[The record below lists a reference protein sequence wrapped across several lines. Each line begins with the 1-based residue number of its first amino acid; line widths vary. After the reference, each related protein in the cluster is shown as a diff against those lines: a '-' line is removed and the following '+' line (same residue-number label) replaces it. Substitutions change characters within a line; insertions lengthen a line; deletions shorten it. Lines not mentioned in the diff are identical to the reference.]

1 LDAAGKEKRPAPK
14 RKDEVMKIG
23 SFKFDERASDIIG
36 KIATR
41 EMRFPYLIMRR
52 VEDRQSDSAPVYE
65 IYETNRAGDEIQI
78 GVVWERRMKA
88 NDEVFLSG
96 MVDDPSF
103 REPLPSPFSG
113 TRRTA
118 SMSSGGANATATRRA
133 AASAIARAAASGRA
147 VSADGRAAASPAAA
161 PQAPV
166 ANTPATGAAL
176 TMRCPSKR
184 HQGGPG
190 SAGTL
195 PGP

>member
-1 LDAAGKEKRPAPK
+1 VAGKEKRTTPQ

-78 GVVWERRMKA
+78 GVVWERKMRS

-96 MVDDPSF
+96 MIDDPSF
-103 REPLPSPFSG
+103 REPLPIALFGDETNGFDVQWRRERERETQGGGFGGRTGGGRSGGGFGGRTGGGFSG
-113 TRRTA
+113 GSTA
-118 SMSSGGANATATRRA
+118 GPDGGYTGG
-133 AASAIARAAASGRA
+133 GRSLDDE
-147 VSADGRAAASPAAA
+147 VPF
-161 PQAPV
+161 
-166 ANTPATGAAL
+166 
-176 TMRCPSKR
+176 
-184 HQGGPG
+184 
-190 SAGTL
+190 
-195 PGP
+195 

>member
-1 LDAAGKEKRPAPK
+1 MTGVLTGALPMVEGREYSSVVAGKEKRATAQ

-23 SFKFDERASDIIG
+23 IFKFDERASDIIG

-78 GVVWERRMKA
+78 GVVWERRMKS

-103 REPLPSPFSG
+103 REPLPIALFGDETNGFDVQWRDRKS
-113 TRRTA
+113 TRLN
-118 SMSSGGANATATRRA
+118 SS
-133 AASAIARAAASGRA
+133 
-147 VSADGRAAASPAAA
+147 
-161 PQAPV
+161 
-166 ANTPATGAAL
+166 
-176 TMRCPSKR
+176 
-184 HQGGPG
+184 H
-190 SAGTL
+190 
-195 PGP
+195 

>member
-1 LDAAGKEKRPAPK
+1 
-14 RKDEVMKIG
+14 MKIG

-78 GVVWERRMKA
+78 GVVWERRMKS

-103 REPLPSPFSG
+103 REPLPIALFGDETNGFDVQWRREREREAQGGGFGGRNSGGQRSGGFGGRTGGGFSG
-113 TRRTA
+113 GSTA
-118 SMSSGGANATATRRA
+118 GPDGGYTGG
-133 AASAIARAAASGRA
+133 GRSLDDE
-147 VSADGRAAASPAAA
+147 VPF
-161 PQAPV
+161 
-166 ANTPATGAAL
+166 
-176 TMRCPSKR
+176 
-184 HQGGPG
+184 
-190 SAGTL
+190 
-195 PGP
+195 